1 MRQINNSCKEQA
13 MEEKRAYD
21 NQYYIDHREA
31 RLASQAKWR
40 AKRKEE
46 IGTDGWRKHNRIKQ
60 RDYYEAKRE
69 NWNEY
74 YGDYFKARY
83 KTDVAFKMIHDSRVF
98 MNNCILYVVHKR
110 RDQFPSSIERQMKK
124 YGTTSQELGDWM
136 LDNGYVN
143 KNKVVDHIIPASWL
157 VKTFGL
163 TTMHI
168 LLDTINL
175 RVIDRKENCLK
186 HTFIYSNEQLQVAK
200 KLENKYEELK
210 GLTKMVKN
218 RIDETINN
226 EMN

>member
-1 MRQINNSCKEQA
+1 
-13 MEEKRAYD
+13 
-21 NQYYIDHREA
+21 
-31 RLASQAKWR
+31 
-40 AKRKEE
+40 
-46 IGTDGWRKHNRIKQ
+46 
-60 RDYYEAKRE
+60 
-69 NWNEY
+69 
-74 YGDYFKARY
+74 
-83 KTDVAFKMIHDSRVF
+83 
-98 MNNCILYVVHKR
+98 
-110 RDQFPSSIERQMKK
+110 MKK

-157 VKTFGL
+157 VKTFNL

-200 KLENKYEELK
+200 KLEGKYEELK

-218 RIDETINN
+218 RIEETINN